1 MNLYAES
8 SAVLAWLLDEPRA
21 EEVES
26 ILNGAVRI
34 VASVLTLVEC
44 ERTLVR
50 SSVTGTLRDF
60 EAAQRR
66 SQLKEVSSEW
76 IAVELGKEILVRARQ
91 RFPAE
96 PVRTLDALHLAS
108 ALTAK
113 VAMPDLALLSLDGR
127 VRASGEALG
136 FDVLPR

>member
-21 EEVES
+21 GEVES
-26 ILNGAVRI
+26 ILNGATRI
-34 VASVLTLVEC
+34 IASVLTLVEC
-44 ERTLVR
+44 ERVLVR
-50 SSVTGTLRDF
+50 SRVTGTLRDF

-66 SQLKEVSSEW
+66 SQLEEVSSEW
-76 IAVELGKEILVRARQ
+76 IAVDLKREILSRAGQ

-96 PVRTLDALHLAS
+96 PLRTLDALHLAS

-113 VAMPDLALLSLDGR
+113 VGIPDLALLSLDSR
-127 VRASGEALG
+127 VRTSGEALG